1 MLNFYVEDNI
11 PPESLYMPI
20 GFNSLQTVNQIM
32 EVNDTNRILRITN
45 KHYRKFYPEELEKVK
60 TLFPIP
66 VFIQLD
72 ILRGHGR
79 MDDTYTPSE
88 AHHFNKTKVGE
99 FKGLIEVWNVDERHE
114 IEKGKKDLAAAVF
127 KLIS

>member
-1 MLNFYVEDNI
+1 
-11 PPESLYMPI
+11 
-20 GFNSLQTVNQIM
+20 
-32 EVNDTNRILRITN
+32 
-45 KHYRKFYPEELEKVK
+45 
-60 TLFPIP
+60 
-66 VFIQLD
+66 
-72 ILRGHGR
+72 
-79 MDDTYTPSE
+79 MDDTNTPSE